1 MFVIANSLLRQPLGS
16 GTIQAIGSSLRDLGG
31 RMMRELRLRRAIRD
45 VQELDDA
52 MLQDLGL
59 TRDAAE
65 FAVRHGRD
73 GQRNLCF

>member
-1 MFVIANSLLRQPLGS
+1 MSVIANSLLRQPLGS
-16 GTIQAIGSSLRDLGG
+16 GTTQAIGSSLRDLGG

-52 MLQDLGL
+52 MLHDLGL

>member
-1 MFVIANSLLRQPLGS
+1 MSVIANSLLRQPLGS

-52 MLQDLGL
+52 MLHDLGL

>member
-1 MFVIANSLLRQPLGS
+1 MSVIANSILRQPLGS
-16 GTIQAIGSSLRDLGG
+16 GTIQGIGSSLLDLGG
-31 RMMRELRLRRAIRD
+31 RIMRELRLRRAIRD

-52 MLQDLGL
+52 MLHDLGL

>member
-1 MFVIANSLLRQPLGS
+1 MIASSVLKRPLGS
-16 GTIQAIGSSLRDLGG
+16 ATLSGLGISLLDLGG
-31 RMMRELRLRRAIRD
+31 HIVRELRLRRAIRD

-52 MLQDLGL
+52 MLHDLGL

>member
-1 MFVIANSLLRQPLGS
+1 MSVIANSLLRQPLGS

-52 MLQDLGL
+52 MLHDIGL

-65 FAVRHGRD
+65 SAVRHG
-73 GQRNLCF
+73 QRSSRF